1 MGVNYNPTTVT
12 DGLVLC
18 LDAANQKS
26 YPGTGTVWADLSG
39 NGNNCVWNNTPAF
52 DSAGYFTFNGTSNY
66 GTITNNPT
74 LDFSSFQTLS
84 IVMRHTYTSG
94 RRNPWDQAYA
104 GYGTWTH
111 EQGEGI
117 NWFFGDGGG
126 NNTPY
131 VSLGSA
137 TTPRD
142 VWNVM
147 TVVRDT
153 TTYRWLLNGVQT
165 SSTATHSY
173 GVLTTTLADI
183 RIGLGYTGYWQG
195 DMSSVMAYTRSL
207 SNEEIQKNF
216 NALRGRYGI

>member
-1 MGVNYNPTTVT
+1 MALAHSPAIVRS
-12 DGLVLC
+12 GLVLH
-18 LDAANQKS
+18 LDAANPKS
-26 YPGTGTVWADLSG
+26 YPGTGSVWTDLSG

-66 GTITNNPT
+66 GTVTNNST

-111 EQGEGI
+111 EQGQYI
-117 NWFFGDGGG
+117 SWFFGDGGG
-126 NNTPY
+126 NNSPY
-131 VSLGSA
+131 IGPGSA

-153 TTYRWLLNGVQT
+153 TTYRWLLNAVQT
-165 SSTATHSY
+165 GGSTHSY
-173 GVLTTTLADI
+173 GDLTATAADI
-183 RIGLGYTGYWQG
+183 RIGLGYAGYWQG
-195 DMSSVMAYTRSL
+195 DMSSVMAYTRAL
-207 SNEEIQKNF
+207 SNAEIAQNF
-216 NALRGRYGI
+216 EAYRGRYGL